1 MITAI
6 TSIPTCDAFGV
17 NENLCADVMGP
28 FSLHIKQNGQV
39 FLGLAA
45 V

>member
-1 MITAI
+1 MITDI
-6 TSIPTCDAFGV
+6 TRTANCDAFGV
-17 NENLCADVMGP
+17 NEKSRGDVKDP

-39 FLGLAA
+39 FLGLPT